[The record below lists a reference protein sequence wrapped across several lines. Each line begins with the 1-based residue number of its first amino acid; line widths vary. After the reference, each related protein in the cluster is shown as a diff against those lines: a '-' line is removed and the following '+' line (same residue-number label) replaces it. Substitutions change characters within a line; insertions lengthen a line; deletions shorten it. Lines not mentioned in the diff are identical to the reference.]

1 MSAKRDRPEP
11 SYATNR
17 AGAEEIGR
25 HLRRCD
31 AQFVPVLSGRV
42 DIAPYA
48 EKIAAHAMR
57 FEAWAGDELI
67 GLVAAYCNDAER
79 RRSHITSVSV
89 LEEYSGRG
97 IASRL
102 LRDCIEYA
110 KLEGLAKISLEVAAE
125 HRAAVRL
132 YERCGFSAAG
142 TDGARPQD
150 GTQCATLTWRCATA
164 RSAGTPTVSTST

>member
-1 MSAKRDRPEP
+1 MRPVAYSINTASVEQ
-11 SYATNR
+11 
-17 AGAEEIGR
+17 IGR

-42 DIAPYA
+42 EIEPYA
-48 EKIAAHAMR
+48 EKISAHAAR

-67 GLVAAYCNDAER
+67 GLVAAYCNDAQR
-79 RRSHITSVSV
+79 RFSHITSVSV

-102 LRDCIEYA
+102 LRDCIDYA
-110 KLEGLAKISLEVAAE
+110 KLEGVHQISLEVAAE

-142 TDGARPQD
+142 TNGAFLKMERN
-150 GTQCATLTWRCATA
+150 A
-164 RSAGTPTVSTST
+164 RL